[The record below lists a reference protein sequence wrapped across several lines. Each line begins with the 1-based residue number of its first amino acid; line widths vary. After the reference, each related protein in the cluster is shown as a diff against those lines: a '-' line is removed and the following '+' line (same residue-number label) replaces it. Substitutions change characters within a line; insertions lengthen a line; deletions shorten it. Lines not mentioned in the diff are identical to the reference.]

1 MLATVLKKLRQRKN
15 ITQAE
20 LANILG
26 ITQQAVAR
34 WERSKSEPD
43 IDTLKQLSVYFDVST
58 DYLIGNKN
66 HNPNFTEDEEKLLNG
81 YRTLDSG
88 KKQTLFSMLAFL
100 ASPQGASSCNVVLNN
115 KNSNNVFSNVGNVTM
130 T

>member
-20 LANILG
+20 LANSLG
-26 ITQQAVAR
+26 ITKQAVAR

-66 HNPNFTEDEEKLLNG
+66 HNSNFTDDEEKLLNG

-100 ASPQGASSCNVVLNN
+100 KSSQGTNTGKRRAEQQEQQ
-115 KNSNNVFSNVGNVTM
+115 
-130 T
+130 